1 MTEVINTSVS
11 VVCIID
17 GDIDGCACS
26 KLKVVVVVAAVV
38 VVGGGSGGG
47 DGRNVNVSICKKSN
61 LKNKRQY
68 LHNKGMLQKHART
81 QKKTTNE

>member
-26 KLKVVVVVAAVV
+26 KLKVVVGVVAAAVV
-38 VVGGGSGGG
+38 VVGGG
-47 DGRNVNVSICKKSN
+47 GRNVNISICKKSN

-68 LHNKGMLQKHART
+68 LHNKGMLQKHAR
-81 QKKTTNE
+81 KKTNE